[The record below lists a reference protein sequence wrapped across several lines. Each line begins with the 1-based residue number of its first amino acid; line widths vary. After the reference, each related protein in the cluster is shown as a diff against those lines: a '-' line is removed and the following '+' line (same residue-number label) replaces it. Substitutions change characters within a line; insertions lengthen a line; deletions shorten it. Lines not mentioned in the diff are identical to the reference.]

1 MRWLMEFYNE
11 RRGILARY
19 SIEAPLPAAA
29 VLSGRNAVL
38 AEYPSTP
45 RRSRLSLFERAE
57 RVGGQDASGWVLYR
71 IVKDNG
77 QGSARYKVVSGLALI
92 LLLSFGVTRT
102 VDGQV
107 PTGADFAACN
117 EEGPRA
123 VKAGS
128 ASPTTRDHVRADSA
142 RGGAITTSYTDV
154 TGQVIVSSDPQ
165 IHGMKAE
172 GAKNAR
178 YQAAYRSCMRRKG
191 F

>member
-57 RVGGQDASGWVLYR
+57 RVGGQDASGWVASGWVLYR

-77 QGSARYKVVSGLALI
+77 QGST
-92 LLLSFGVTRT
+92 GVAPAHAT
-102 VDGQV
+102 
-107 PTGADFAACN
+107 
-117 EEGPRA
+117 
-123 VKAGS
+123 
-128 ASPTTRDHVRADSA
+128 
-142 RGGAITTSYTDV
+142 
-154 TGQVIVSSDPQ
+154 
-165 IHGMKAE
+165 
-172 GAKNAR
+172 
-178 YQAAYRSCMRRKG
+178 
-191 F
+191 